1 MEMTQS
7 PVDTGERR
15 RRREGGGQDSQK
27 SGKRRMEKKVEKLK
41 TERKERV

>member
-1 MEMTQS
+1 MTQS
-7 PVDTGERR
+7 PVDTGER

-27 SGKRRMEKKVEKLK
+27 SGKPRMEKKVGKLK

>member
-1 MEMTQS
+1 MTQS
-7 PVDTGERR
+7 PVDTGE

-27 SGKRRMEKKVEKLK
+27 SGKRRMEKKVGKLK